1 MKQPTVEQK
10 RISLKSLGD
19 AGLGDTSGTTSMIT
33 SRVRIIMNLMSDNP
47 VKPEVRAMALHALA
61 DMLAI
66 AASKWSSYLAEDARR
81 ARRPVHDPNGG
92 DGDE

>member
-33 SRVRIIMNLMSDNP
+33 SRVRIIMNLMINP
-47 VKPEVRAMALHALA
+47 VKPEVRAIALGVLA

-66 AASKWSSYLAEDARR
+66 AASKWTCYIVEDGYQIEA
-81 ARRPVHDPNGG
+81 DCKGG
-92 DGDE
+92 E